1 MSKTKR
7 YLSILLS
14 LVLLCTTIL
23 PMSSLAAAE
32 PDYILQIQRDG
43 VEVTERIDIEESE
56 NVQLSAVLT
65 KGEMPE
71 GASIVWSTKTP
82 YLASVD
88 ENGLVRGRDSSKGA
102 ILRVWI
108 DTNIASIWL
117 IGPPIAEALYAKL
130 DEYEIDQLDT
140 DGIMNVVQ
148 PIVEE
153 MLGEG
158 SLSAKLVASLR
169 NTLDNINTEIVASL
183 VDADGNVLATDSVRV
198 LVKKSSKWYADFL
211 PNGTYITN
219 KESIPATVET
229 GFEMKAI
236 GITTPLRL
244 HMGVEWKMLC
254 LPGVAT
260 VDDDGT
266 MHFLKTGTVTL
277 IASPDVNG
285 FMDNLRRMFKY
296 AEQIGEKIDGDL
308 IADILVD
315 GLGVKIDKKI
325 IAGFFN
331 ALGDLSGLGTSE
343 GADLTMKVIAQI
355 SNWLLTVTTN
365 DTVTIKVVDQ
375 LEVESFEIAGK
386 VKNLSAF
393 GGTSQLSLTNVVPA
407 GCALKNIQWESSN
420 TDVVKIDQNGLLTIR
435 SGGNWG
441 RDFTITAT
449 LNGVSRSIN
458 GNVLGGNTVTPTDL
472 EIWGPEMI
480 DKGETVQYNYKIYP
494 GSLDILADNV
504 TFGMAVDGK
513 QVFGNASDGT
523 CSITKDGKVTA
534 LAAGESTIL
543 VRSDRNH
550 SMVREWKVTV
560 RQPAEG
566 MTLAEGD
573 YLTVQVPMSKPYYGY
588 SAQLTPVFVPENT
601 TNKNVTWSSDNSKIS
616 VDANGKVTCK
626 SLTAVSGV
634 ITAVAEDGGYTASCH
649 VTFANNPVTGVMLNS
664 SELDVYEGAS
674 ATLSATVSPS
684 KANIKTLTWASSD
697 PSIVTVDGGRITAV
711 APGDARITVTTL
723 DGGFTADC
731 LVHVRADKTGLHDTI
746 QLITDANLQEADFD
760 ADLWAALVK
769 AMDNA
774 KAVDDE
780 PYVTQAEVDAACKA
794 LLAAYDALGIS
805 VRPNGVAISYQGADI
820 EGEVLRVKI
829 PWHTQYKKN
838 SVQLGVI
845 VDPENADYKSV
856 EWSITGNEIAIDQ
869 NGKCT
874 PTGNGIGGRSGWV
887 TVKVTDYD
895 GNVFTDT
902 VKVRFV
908 KWDWQK

>member
-1 MSKTKR
+1 
-7 YLSILLS
+7 
-14 LVLLCTTIL
+14 
-23 PMSSLAAAE
+23 
-32 PDYILQIQRDG
+32 
-43 VEVTERIDIEESE
+43 
-56 NVQLSAVLT
+56 
-65 KGEMPE
+65 
-71 GASIVWSTKTP
+71 
-82 YLASVD
+82 
-88 ENGLVRGRDSSKGA
+88 
-102 ILRVWI
+102 
-108 DTNIASIWL
+108 
-117 IGPPIAEALYAKL
+117 
-130 DEYEIDQLDT
+130 
-140 DGIMNVVQ
+140 
-148 PIVEE
+148 
-153 MLGEG
+153 
-158 SLSAKLVASLR
+158 
-169 NTLDNINTEIVASL
+169 
-183 VDADGNVLATDSVRV
+183 
-198 LVKKSSKWYADFL
+198 
-211 PNGTYITN
+211 
-219 KESIPATVET
+219 
-229 GFEMKAI
+229 
-236 GITTPLRL
+236 
-244 HMGVEWKMLC
+244 
-254 LPGVAT
+254 
-260 VDDDGT
+260 
-266 MHFLKTGTVTL
+266 
-277 IASPDVNG
+277 
-285 FMDNLRRMFKY
+285 
-296 AEQIGEKIDGDL
+296 
-308 IADILVD
+308 
-315 GLGVKIDKKI
+315 
-325 IAGFFN
+325 
-331 ALGDLSGLGTSE
+331 
-343 GADLTMKVIAQI
+343 
-355 SNWLLTVTTN
+355 
-365 DTVTIKVVDQ
+365 
-375 LEVESFEIAGK
+375 
-386 VKNLSAF
+386 
-393 GGTSQLSLTNVVPA
+393 
-407 GCALKNIQWESSN
+407 
-420 TDVVKIDQNGLLTIR
+420 
-435 SGGNWG
+435 
-441 RDFTITAT
+441 
-449 LNGVSRSIN
+449 
-458 GNVLGGNTVTPTDL
+458 
-472 EIWGPEMI
+472 MI

-805 VRPNGVAISYQGADI
+805 VRLNGVAISYQGADI